1 MGVVGGKETIMRYC
15 SALEPTMRVLVAGT
29 YNGHPLVAAAAIA
42 TLRKLQSREKEI
54 YGKLEE
60 LGQRMESG
68 LNRIFQSQDYPATVV
83 RQGSAFVVYFMD
95 HAPVSWRDIAINNDA
110 TLDVTY
116 RKTLI
121 ENGVFHFPITTKQGS
136 ISFAHTVADID
147 ETLEITARILKPI
160 R

>member
-1 MGVVGGKETIMRYC
+1 
-15 SALEPTMRVLVAGT
+15 MRVLVAGT